1 MIHWNI
7 SGNSSLCVGTLHK
20 FIELLYI
27 NAQEIGPFPILDYRR
42 RGKARHVEGQ
52 TETDERIAKAES
64 ATEANTPKSQALTEP
79 RGMFTGAE
87 IGMECPLRRGMSSN
101 GTRPYIR
108 EHTPCLPSS
117 TQDTHESGLT

>member
-64 ATEANTPKSQALTEP
+64 ATEANTPKSQSLGGRLPGRKSGWNVRSAGEYRQMVFDLTSENILHVFP
-79 RGMFTGAE
+79 HQHRTPTIRG
-87 IGMECPLRRGMSSN
+87 
-101 GTRPYIR
+101 
-108 EHTPCLPSS
+108 
-117 TQDTHESGLT
+117 